1 MSYLGRKGASAALT
15 SADIPDNSITGA
27 KIVAGTIEASDVAA
41 NMATQAELDL
51 KAPITNAALVTPN
64 LGTPSAI
71 TLTNATFPAGHVLQ
85 TVLVKNGT
93 QAASTGYNLVTAVAG
108 TITLSNASNKI
119 VVSSS
124 TPCVYQTY
132 GGSSNTSGSVYG
144 GFQHVSSGTGVSAET
159 KIWGSWYTGQGLYG
173 FGFSDGDTDE
183 KFLKTVASF
192 VWTFT
197 PGTTNATTIT
207 LSAAGYADHTMTVNY
222 QGGSTPYHKESL
234 MVLQEIQV

>member
-1 MSYLGRKGASAALT
+1 MSGLIGAGAVRKSGIIG
-15 SADIPDNSITGA
+15 D
-27 KIVAGTIEASDVAA
+27 
-41 NMATQAELDL
+41 
-51 KAPITNAALVTPN
+51 
-64 LGTPSAI
+64 
-71 TLTNATFPAGHVLQ
+71 FPAGHVLQ
-85 TVLVKNGT
+85 TVFVKNGT
-93 QAASTGYNLVTAVAG
+93 QAASTGYNLITAVEG
-108 TITLSNASNKI
+108 SISLSNSSNKI
-119 VVSSS
+119 VVWSS

-173 FGFSDGDTDE
+173 FGWSSGSNDE
-183 KFLKTVASF
+183 KFLKTVATF

-197 PGTTNATTIT
+197 PGTTNTTKITVSAT
-207 LSAAGYADHTMTVNY
+207 GYADHTMTVNY